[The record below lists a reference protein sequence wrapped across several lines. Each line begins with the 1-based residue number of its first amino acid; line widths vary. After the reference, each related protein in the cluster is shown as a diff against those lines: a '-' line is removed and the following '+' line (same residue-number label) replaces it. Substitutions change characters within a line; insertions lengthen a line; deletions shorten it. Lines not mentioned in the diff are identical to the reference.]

1 MLAKKL
7 QKDNIGKGY
16 MSNEYLKV
24 ISKNKDIETLIKKY
38 KNLKKLNCNE

>member
-7 QKDNIGKGY
+7 QIGIIGTGY

-24 ISKNKDIETLIKKY
+24 ISKNKDIEILIKKY
-38 KNLKKLNCNE
+38 KNLKKLNFNE